1 MTTRISGKKPRAISQ
16 KSSSMKKQ
24 MPKKYASNQAA
35 ARNFDP
41 PVLRGDAESGVAR
54 RVRRAR
60 RGVVGLEQA
69 GDRLVVPLAG
79 RADDLVARRH
89 GGFLKQPARP
99 RRVAWNLWK

>member
-41 PVLRGDAESGVAR
+41 PVLQTQHYVD
-54 RVRRAR
+54 
-60 RGVVGLEQA
+60 
-69 GDRLVVPLAG
+69 DRDWLQFYHPQNYDG
-79 RADDLVARRH
+79 SMGH
-89 GGFLKQPARP
+89 ST
-99 RRVAWNLWK
+99 